1 MKSIKSKIR
10 MIVLALLVVNSVLIG
25 VITSLLNVKGIDR
38 IMETTLLWESFWIP
52 SPQTRS

>member
-25 VITSLLNVKGIDR
+25 VITSLLNVKGIDLSL
-38 IMETTLLWESFWIP
+38 IHIS
-52 SPQTRS
+52 